1 MGVVNFGINK
11 QLVQRLLEVYPINN
25 FVETGTYLGGTSYWA
40 STLFKE
46 VHTIEISDELYQQA
60 KSKYSHVKNL
70 HFHLGDSKDILP
82 GIVKQLD
89 GPAVFWL
96 DGHWC
101 GRNTGGKYNPCPIMD
116 ELECATSVKDS
127 VILIDDFRYFLGP
140 NPNDFGENYPS
151 LQSIFAFL
159 NERLP
164 DHYITFHDD
173 TIICVPNKGRESV
186 DKDWLEN
193 YSKRYPQTLKSI
205 SSKLWWRIRNLN
217 FKREYKK

>member
-11 QLVQRLLEVYPINN
+11 ALVQNILKTYPVEN

-40 STLFKE
+40 STVFKQ
-46 VHTIEISDELYQQA
+46 VHTIEISKELHLQA
-60 KSKYSHVKNL
+60 KAKYKGVNNL
-70 HFHLGDSKDILP
+70 HFHLGDSKNLLP
-82 GIVKQLD
+82 GIVKELK

-101 GRNTGGKYNPCPIMD
+101 GRNTGGKHNPCPVMD
-116 ELECATSVKDS
+116 ELECATSLEGS
-127 VILIDDFRYFLGP
+127 IILVDDFRYFLGP

-159 NERLP
+159 HTRLP

-173 TIICVPNKGRESV
+173 TIICVPNEVRKSV
-186 DKDWLEN
+186 DEDWLNN
-193 YSKRYPQTLKSI
+193 YHKRHPQTLKSI

-217 FKREYKK
+217 FTREYKS